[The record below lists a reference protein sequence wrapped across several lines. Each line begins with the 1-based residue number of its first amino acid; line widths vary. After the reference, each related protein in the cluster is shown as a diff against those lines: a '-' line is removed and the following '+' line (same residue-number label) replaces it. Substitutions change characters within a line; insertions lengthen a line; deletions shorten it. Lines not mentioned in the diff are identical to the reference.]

1 MTATTPLVFV
11 YDRSAGQ
18 AQRQLAMRL
27 AACRHYADE
36 ADEKGWALI
45 GRWCDRGD
53 HALSTH
59 RPQLSALLA
68 AMRAAADHREV
79 LCLVRTWER
88 LATYATHRLLLQ
100 QRVDEAGGRTVTT
113 FGESDGPSSVILD
126 CRPPIP
132 PHQEWTTTLDAIEG
146 AR

>member
-1 MTATTPLVFV
+1 MTATNPLVFV

-18 AQRQLAMRL
+18 AQRRLALRL

-36 ADEKGWALI
+36 KGWSLV
-45 GRWCDRGD
+45 GCWCDLGD

-79 LCLVRTWER
+79 LCLVHTWER
-88 LATYATHRLLLQ
+88 PGTDAMHRLLLQ
-100 QRVDEAGGRTVTT
+100 QRVSEAGGRTVTT

-126 CRPPIP
+126 CRPPLP
-132 PHQEWTTTLDAIEG
+132 PHQEWTTTLDAMEG